1 MQLINYVSV
10 VTSNLLNCSFKI
22 SKNYVT
28 QKIFLKNLVRLTKD
42 ENKTGK
48 VWLLQMKVVTMVIL
62 PKF

>member
-22 SKNYVT
+22 SKIYVT

>member
-42 ENKTGK
+42 KNKTGK
-48 VWLLQMKVVTMVIL
+48 VWLLQMKVVTIVIL